1 MLTYCH
7 VYIHAFPCRVIYNF
21 VALFLLA
28 AGGPGAVVSSAE
40 TNGTLVRAC
49 ACAQLQQVDGA
60 FLRRCKQVGNCSQ
73 GWGFCCVVADT
84 NAMIVWLSCSRWT
97 IFPLDTSHVDGVRCL
112 MRCPD
117 DLSLHRCH
125 LISQQIQGTLQ
136 FVIFKPILAGTVMLL
151 YGFGLLEVGNWSP
164 ING

>member
-1 MLTYCH
+1 
-7 VYIHAFPCRVIYNF
+7 
-21 VALFLLA
+21 
-28 AGGPGAVVSSAE
+28 
-40 TNGTLVRAC
+40 
-49 ACAQLQQVDGA
+49 
-60 FLRRCKQVGNCSQ
+60 
-73 GWGFCCVVADT
+73 
-84 NAMIVWLSCSRWT
+84 
-97 IFPLDTSHVDGVRCL
+97 